1 MLQVSYII
9 KYFIIINYN
18 YTVPEC
24 SEAYVRLVDGMT
36 PHDGRVEICLYGV
49 WGSVCDDLWEDE
61 DANVVCNQL
70 GYNNDSEFY

>member
-1 MLQVSYII
+1 MVY
-9 KYFIIINYN
+9 
-18 YTVPEC
+18 
-24 SEAYVRLVDGMT
+24 MT

-49 WGSVCDDLWEDE
+49 WGSVCDDLWEDK